1 MNHGSTSDGAVFFLQ
16 MVFRKLYIVGKHKN
30 GIQVQLLLH
39 IVAFLG
45 DGRGE
50 GGCVHITGDIDLH
63 SSTSKILTMVFEDVG
78 HGWYKYICIDTV
90 MRYIHGIIYRFGPPI
105 WVVGLIVLSVLIES
119 ITTKYST

>member
-50 GGCVHITGDIDLH
+50 GDVF
-63 SSTSKILTMVFEDVG
+63 ILQETLI
-78 HGWYKYICIDTV
+78 YIRRQV
-90 MRYIHGIIYRFGPPI
+90 R
-105 WVVGLIVLSVLIES
+105 S
-119 ITTKYST
+119 